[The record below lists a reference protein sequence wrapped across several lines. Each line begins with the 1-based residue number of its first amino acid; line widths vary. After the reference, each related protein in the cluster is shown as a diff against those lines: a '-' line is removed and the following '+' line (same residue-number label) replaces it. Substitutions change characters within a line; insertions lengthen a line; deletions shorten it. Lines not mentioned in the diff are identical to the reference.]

1 MTTQVY
7 QLGGFGQA
15 QAFPLPIQSPRSPV
29 NGSDVTQPDGSPY
42 VVGQGW
48 QNTTTGIVYQF
59 IGSAAWMEIAGA
71 TGGPINTLTGDS
83 GGAIGPT
90 AGNITLNGTASQIVT
105 TGAGSAIVWS
115 LPAAITAP
123 GSLTTVTSLA
133 AGTTVTAGTGITA
146 TTGNIVATAGNIST
160 TAGSISSHTT
170 LTAGTGITATSGAI
184 TATNGNLVL
193 GTAGN
198 KILSTSVASNTA
210 TAGANSFGTVTLIG
224 GTITVATTAVT
235 ANSIILLT
243 RMSVGAT
250 GAAALGILS
259 VGTIT
264 AATSFVINAWLTAN
278 ATSLATTDVSVIGW
292 QIIN

>member
-29 NGSDVTQPDGSPY
+29 TGSDVTQPDGSPY

-170 LTAGTGITATSGAI
+170 LTAGTGITAT
-184 TATNGNLVL
+184 NGNLVL

-198 KILSTSVASNTA
+198 KFSVPAATTT
-210 TAGANSFGTVTLIG
+210 TAGANAFGSVTLVG
-224 GTITVATTAVT
+224 GTATVATTAVT
-235 ANSIILLT
+235 ANSLIFISRL
-243 RMSVGAT
+243 SIGAT
-250 GAAALGILS
+250 GANPLGELVVASPNAGMNFTINS
-259 VGTIT
+259 VPY
-264 AATSFVINAWLTAN
+264 ATAN
-278 ATSLATTDVSVIGW
+278 GMPVTTDVSVVAW
-292 QIIN
+292 MIIN